1 MIVAEPKPFD
11 EIKAMVEKY
20 DKVLVLGCGTCVS
33 VCLTGGER
41 EVELV
46 STALRLAR
54 KVEGREIE
62 VGQQTVQ
69 RQCDFE
75 FLDEIDL
82 SGSSLVAG
90 KAGANNMETGEPGET
105 AEAKESAKPYQAII
119 SLACGVGIQGTAR
132 KFPGIPVLPGVN
144 TTFMG
149 FNEEYGLY
157 TEMCKGCGECILHLT
172 GGVCPVARCAKSLL
186 NGPCGGTNNSK
197 CEVSSDKD
205 CGWVLIYNKMKELG
219 TLEKYK
225 EIIGP
230 KSYSKAGN
238 IRSMDL
244 RK

>member
-11 EIKAMVEKY
+11 EIKAMLEPY
-20 DKVLVLGCGTCVS
+20 DRVLVLGCGTCVS

-46 STALRLAR
+46 STALRLSR
-54 KVEGREIE
+54 KVEGREVE

-75 FLDEIDL
+75 FLDEIEIGD
-82 SGSSLVAG
+82 GQ
-90 KAGANNMETGEPGET
+90 
-105 AEAKESAKPYQAII
+105 PYQAIL

-132 KFPGIPVLPGVN
+132 KFPNIPVLPGVN

-157 TEMCKGCGECILHLT
+157 TEMCKGCGDCILHLT

-197 CEVSSDKD
+197 CEVSSEKD

-225 EIIGP
+225 EINRP
-230 KSYSKAGN
+230 KNYEKAGN

>member
-11 EIKAMVEKY
+11 EIKAMVEQY

-41 EVELV
+41 EVDLV

-62 VGQQTVQ
+62 IGQQTVQ

-82 SGSSLVAG
+82 SG
-90 KAGANNMETGEPGET
+90 
-105 AEAKESAKPYQAII
+105 SAKPYQAII

-132 KFPGIPVLPGVN
+132 KFPNIPVLPGVN

-230 KSYSKAGN
+230 KSYSRAGN

>member
-11 EIKAMVEKY
+11 EIKAMIEPY
-20 DKVLVLGCGTCVS
+20 DKVLVVGCGTCVS

-41 EVELV
+41 EVDLV
-46 STALRLAR
+46 ATALRLSR
-54 KVEGREIE
+54 RVEGGEIE

-75 FLDEIDL
+75 FLDEI
-82 SGSSLVAG
+82 
-90 KAGANNMETGEPGET
+90 
-105 AEAKESAKPYQAII
+105 KPNDYQAII

-132 KFPGIPVLPGVN
+132 KFPGIPVFPGVN
-144 TTFMG
+144 TKFMG

-186 NGPCGGTNNSK
+186 NGPCGGTNNGK